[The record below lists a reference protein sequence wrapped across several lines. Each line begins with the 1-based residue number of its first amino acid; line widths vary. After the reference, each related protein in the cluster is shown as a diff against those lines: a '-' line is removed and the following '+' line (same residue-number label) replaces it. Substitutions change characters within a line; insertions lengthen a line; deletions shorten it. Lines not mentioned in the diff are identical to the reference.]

1 MTEKNYYSLI
11 FIKIIAI
18 IYSTIIYSYASLLI
32 VFYSDKYLFKHF
44 NDETDEK
51 INDKST
57 LMHFTEFT
65 IIISIIGILAYFGR
79 NILCKVPFPLDNYYE
94 FDYMRLKE
102 VTSGGMILY
111 ILFSFSVILNKK
123 INILRKRLE
132 MAI

>member
-65 IIISIIGILAYFGR
+65 IIISIIGILAYFSR
-79 NILCKVPFPLDNYYE
+79 NILCKVPFPLKCWRYLLIE
-94 FDYMRLKE
+94 FTEKY
-102 VTSGGMILY
+102 
-111 ILFSFSVILNKK
+111 
-123 INILRKRLE
+123 
-132 MAI
+132 

>member
-1 MTEKNYYSLI
+1 
-11 FIKIIAI
+11 
-18 IYSTIIYSYASLLI
+18 
-32 VFYSDKYLFKHF
+32 
-44 NDETDEK
+44 
-51 INDKST
+51 
-57 LMHFTEFT
+57 MHFTEFT

>member
-1 MTEKNYYSLI
+1 MTEKNHYSLI

-57 LMHFTEFT
+57 IMHFTEFT
-65 IIISIIGILAYFGR
+65 IIISIIGILAYFSR

>member
-65 IIISIIGILAYFGR
+65 IIISIIGILAYISR
-79 NILCKVPFPLDNYYE
+79 NILCKVPFPLNNYYE

>member
-57 LMHFTEFT
+57 IMHFTEFT
-65 IIISIIGILAYFGR
+65 IIISIIGILAYFSR

>member
-111 ILFSFSVILNKK
+111 ILFSFSIILNKK